1 MALTTT
7 RIAGRITA
15 PNGENMINTRLEF
28 VLTGYDTDNAN
39 DVTVVQ
45 IPVYADVDDS
55 GDIEIDLFPSS
66 DSTRSRFYRVSAV
79 VSLADK
85 VARYPIG
92 AMEVPDIG
100 GPYDINDIL
109 TVEAPA
115 GVTVDEYLAQ
125 LQAAVAL
132 STNSATAAAASATE
146 AAESANAASPAAFLV
161 LSYGTNTTP
170 GVTDMTAAVA
180 AAVAAAESGMER
192 GDTFNIANQGA
203 TVDLQGQLCAIS
215 DKITLTRPI
224 RFVNGSLSALAAFSS
239 DYMLQ
244 LNAEAEGADVDNIC
258 LDGGQTDNGD
268 GTFTRHADLILNNAY
283 RTRISSVLGV
293 NFPNYGL
300 RVTRGQ
306 EVVVSNCNFREWQF
320 VDDGTSD
327 ATLRTAKGVSIE
339 DADGQYTNVTAAQ
352 CAIPIHVSAPL
363 NIFTGCH
370 PYNGGD
376 TGAGNN
382 PVVVIDN
389 TNGQA
394 NNNIW
399 NGCYF
404 DNGTVTII
412 SDGSGVKQ
420 TFSGCHWQQTA
431 AGSSTTGINIVTS
444 DTGDNVAGLS
454 VVGCKFNGSF
464 AGGKIAFEGAGTFAT
479 DQYKRL
485 TWVGNLG
492 SDGLS
497 VGWSVNIP
505 GLGYGEAGILNVEP
519 VGDAFTMRSPKGL
532 ILEADY
538 DDNTGAG
545 PGREVA
551 IKAGGV
557 AVLVVDK
564 TTVEIALP
572 VTGSAVVQSSVDTTS
587 GRIPTVGWMGIG
599 STNTPSISDLT
610 AQDRP
615 VGFFQWA
622 PTAVGKPD
630 DASGGYGFTAR
641 RFGGLSEQSC
651 DILFDDNA
659 QRMWIQFRYGGNIQP
674 AREVWHSG
682 NTTVDANGFI
692 KSI

>member
-92 AMEVPDIG
+92 VMEVPDIG

-132 STNSATAAAASATE
+132 STNSATAAAASATA

-170 GVTDMTAAVA
+170 GVTDMTAAVT
-180 AAVAAAESGMER
+180 AAVTAAESGMER
-192 GDTFNIANQGA
+192 GDTFSIANQGA

-268 GTFTRHADLILNNAY
+268 GTFTRHADLLLNNAY
-283 RTRISSVLGV
+283 RTRINSVLGV

-376 TGAGNN
+376 TSAGNN

-389 TNGQA
+389 TGGQA

-420 TFSGCHWQQTA
+420 TFTGCHWQQTA
-431 AGSSTTGINIVTS
+431 AGSSTTAINIVTS
-444 DTGDNVAGLS
+444 ATDENCSGLS
-454 VVGCKFNGSF
+454 VVGSKFNGNF
-464 AGGKIAFEGAGTFAT
+464 TDGILAFDVTGLGAFVE
-479 DQYKRL
+479 DQYKKVS
-485 TWVGNLG
+485 WVGN
-492 SDGLS
+492 SKTDGTAA
-497 VGWSVNIP
+497 GWTLNLA
-505 GLGYGEAGILNVEP
+505 GFGYGTLGNLTVEP
-519 VGDAFTMRSPKGL
+519 DGDTFTTRSRRGL
-532 ILEADY
+532 VFEVDY

-545 PGREVA
+545 AGRQFTV
-551 IKAGGV
+551 KAGGTARLALDKGGMRV
-557 AVLVVDK
+557 DVPLTGTAVTQTNLD
-564 TTVEIALP
+564 TTVGRLLKVGDFGAGYSVIISDFNSGTESATYQFDSASPANAPVVGGINWTLAAFERNNGNNVSQIAFA
-572 VTGSAVVQSSVDTTS
+572 SASSVMFTRHKSS
-587 GRIPTVGWMGIG
+587 GVWG
-599 STNTPSISDLT
+599 S
-610 AQDRP
+610 
-615 VGFFQWA
+615 WA
-622 PTAVGKPD
+622 KVLD
-630 DASGGYGFTAR
+630 S
-641 RFGGLSEQSC
+641 S
-651 DILFDDNA
+651 
-659 QRMWIQFRYGGNIQP
+659 
-674 AREVWHSG
+674 
-682 NTTVDANGFI
+682 NTTVDANGFV
-692 KSI
+692 KAV